1 MWSEQ
6 GPAEILGMLQRKI
19 ISLPHAA
26 EMLNVPPISI
36 TSYLDTVKDWVQD
49 PDNHVDSWDNS
60 VSNAESSE
68 NLDKAIPMPALFSLA
83 DKKSSATE
91 DLDKSDREVKL
102 SKNITIRTSSPKNFT
117 ESSEVRSSATLLD
130 NHPDITIINLKR
142 EKIKTEKLNNNSNL
156 DGHIISDI

>member
-36 TSYLDTVKDWVQD
+36 TSYLDTVKDWTQD
-49 PDNHVDSWDNS
+49 TDNHNSWDNS
-60 VSNAESSE
+60 DTNENSAVFSE
-68 NLDKAIPMPALFSLA
+68 KKPVDDKL
-83 DKKSSATE
+83 
-91 DLDKSDREVKL
+91 DREVKL
-102 SKNITIRTSSPKNFT
+102 SKNITIRTSSPKNT
-117 ESSEVRSSATLLD
+117 VEGAEVKPSATLLD

-142 EKIKTEKLNNNSNL
+142 EKNKSEKINNNSNL
-156 DGHIISDI
+156 DSHVITDI